1 MKVSI
6 CIPHFNQ
13 HEYLERAVESALR
26 QACDGIELEIVVCDN
41 ASPNCCQEALARCE
55 RMDNRVKVI
64 RNTYNIGMV
73 ANWNK
78 AVRESTGDIIC
89 LLSADDE
96 LLPGA
101 VEKACRE
108 FEADPSV
115 VLVYGSSR
123 VIIESETQKRLGRRS
138 PLPIDQSYTRKVF
151 RSPSFLK
158 VNLSE
163 PQIQLCSAFFKRA
176 AYEIVGGFKGEAG
189 TQADWLFWG
198 ELGAV
203 GTVVRLDAVFG
214 LYRVH
219 NKSQTFEARLT
230 FAWILYHYL
239 TENYL
244 LGLWQK
250 VSPGSANPLSFHAR
264 ETAIATIKNRLQSSS
279 RHLIFRE
286 VLLVYSLW
294 PSIRVFFFCCAASLL
309 SIMPSGVVIFFRGAI
324 RSINIIKRKVIER
337 KNLGALID
345 KSMPE
350 GRKRL

>member
-55 RMDNRVKVI
+55 GMDDRVRVI

-78 AVRESTGDIIC
+78 TVRESTGDIIC

-101 VEKACRE
+101 VEKVCHE
-108 FEADPSV
+108 FEADPEV
-115 VLVYGSSR
+115 VLVYGGSK
-123 VIIESETQKRLGRRS
+123 VVVGSETQKRLGRRF
-138 PLPIDQSYTRKVF
+138 PGPVERNYERQIF
-151 RSPSFLK
+151 RPPSFLE
-158 VNLSE
+158 VNISK

-198 ELGAV
+198 ELGAI
-203 GTVVRLDAVFG
+203 GTVVRLDATLG

-219 NKSQTFEARLT
+219 DRSQSFESALS
-230 FAWILYHYL
+230 FKWILYHYCA
-239 TENYL
+239 EDYL
-244 LGLWQK
+244 LRLLRNVEPQGAD
-250 VSPGSANPLSFHAR
+250 SSSFLNARAR
-264 ETAIATIKNRLQSSS
+264 EASLSSIKNCLQSP
-279 RHLIFRE
+279 RRRFALRQM
-286 VLLVYSLW
+286 LLVYSLW
-294 PSIRVFFFCCAASLL
+294 PSTRMFIFGCAVALL
-309 SIMPSGVVIFFRGAI
+309 SFMPSRIVACLRWLA
-324 RSINIIKRKVIER
+324 RSIKGMKRKRAEI
-337 KNLGALID
+337 KT
-345 KSMPE
+345 
-350 GRKRL
+350 